1 MGRKQERVSER
12 KRMED
17 GAEQDELREVS
28 VHISLV
34 SVAENLHVWTPSVLP
49 NWLKNNS
56 FKDTYSIHSQ
66 HFLSQVT
73 EKKNPP

>member
-34 SVAENLHVWTPSVLP
+34 SVAENLHV
-49 NWLKNNS
+49 
-56 FKDTYSIHSQ
+56 
-66 HFLSQVT
+66 
-73 EKKNPP
+73 